1 MRGAPRLNPLWGL
14 LLALLALVAAPARAE
29 LPPRPDGPV
38 YDGAQVIPPETA
50 RQLDARLTQYN
61 RLTGRAVVVA
71 TVASLDGQ
79 DVTDYAQKLAE
90 SWSISGKA
98 TEEGVLLLVA
108 PTEHKVRI
116 ATGRGV
122 QDRLTDALS
131 GRIIR
136 DTMRPRFRSGD
147 YGGGISAAVD
157 EITAQLDRSPADAKA
172 VAEAAAAGA
181 KGSRHAGRGSAVLPA
196 IIWIG
201 VFGLIMAFASRRR
214 GLGSSY
220 GGNSGLGTVLMWGAL
235 DALSH
240 SGRRS
245 DWGGGGGS
253 GWGGGDSDGGGFGGF
268 GGGGG
273 GFDGGGASGDW

>member
-1 MRGAPRLNPLWGL
+1 MRGLPRLAPVWAL

-29 LPPRPDGPV
+29 LPPRPAGPV
-38 YDGAQVIPPETA
+38 YDGAQVIPADTLH
-50 RQLDARLTQYN
+50 QLDQRLTQYN
-61 RLTGRAVVVA
+61 QLTGRAVVVA

-90 SWSISGKA
+90 SWDIGGKA

-108 PTEHKVRI
+108 PAEHKVRI
-116 ATGRGV
+116 HTGRGV

-136 DTMRPRFRSGD
+136 DTMRPHFRTGD

-181 KGSRHAGRGSAVLPA
+181 KHGRRHSGGLLLIPLAIWLAMFAIAGVSAL
-196 IIWIG
+196 
-201 VFGLIMAFASRRR
+201 RRR
-214 GLGSSY
+214 RFGTFY
-220 GGNSGLGTVLMWGAL
+220 NTGNDSGLGTVLMWSAL
-235 DALSH
+235 DAMAH
-240 SGRRS
+240 SGRRDS
-245 DWGGGGGS
+245 GWSGGGWS
-253 GWGGGDSDGGGFGGF
+253 GGDSDGGGFGGF
-268 GGGGG
+268 GGGGS

>member
-1 MRGAPRLNPLWGL
+1 MRGPAHLLTRLWLL
-14 LLALLALVAAPARAE
+14 LLALLAVAATPARAA

-38 YDGAQVIPPETA
+38 FDGAQVIPAETF

-61 RLTGRAVVVA
+61 QLTGRAVVVA

-90 SWSISGKA
+90 SWNIGGKA

-136 DTMRPRFRSGD
+136 DTMRPRFRAGD

-181 KGSRHAGRGSAVLPA
+181 KTGRHGRRGSGVLPA

-201 VFGLIMAFASRRR
+201 VIGLFAALASRRR
-214 GLGSSY
+214 RLGSSY
-220 GGNSGLGTVLMWGAL
+220 GGDSGLGTVLMWGAL

-245 DWGGGGGS
+245 DWGGGGG
-253 GWGGGDSDGGGFGGF
+253 WGGGDSGGGGFGGF

>member
-79 DVTDYAQKLAE
+79 DVTDYTQKLAE

-181 KGSRHAGRGSAVLPA
+181 KGGRHAGRGSAVLPA

-245 DWGGGGGS
+245 DWGGGGG
-253 GWGGGDSDGGGFGGF
+253 WGGGGSDGGGFGGF

>member
-1 MRGAPRLNPLWGL
+1 MRGLPRLAPVWAL

-38 YDGAQVIPPETA
+38 FDGANVIPAETLH
-50 RQLDARLTQYN
+50 QLDQRLTQYN
-61 RLTGRAVVVA
+61 QLTGRAVVVA

-90 SWSISGKA
+90 SWNIGGKA

-108 PTEHKVRI
+108 PGEHKVRI

-136 DTMRPRFRSGD
+136 DTMRPRFRAGD
-147 YGGGISAAVD
+147 YGGGISAAID

-172 VAEAAAAGA
+172 VAEAAAAAA
-181 KGSRHAGRGSAVLPA
+181 KNGRHGKRGSAIVPA
-196 IIWIG
+196 AIWIAI
-201 VFGLIMAFASRRR
+201 FGIVLAMSTRRR
-214 GLGSSY
+214 RFGTSY
-220 GGNSGLGTVLMWGAL
+220 GGDSGLGTVLMWGAL
-235 DALSH
+235 DALAH
-240 SGRRS
+240 SGRGS
-245 DWGGGGGS
+245 GWGGGGGS
-253 GWGGGDSDGGGFGGF
+253 FGGGDSDGGGFGGF
-268 GGGGG
+268 GGGD
-273 GFDGGGASGDW
+273 FDGGGASGDW

>member
-1 MRGAPRLNPLWGL
+1 MRGLPRLAPLWGL

-38 YDGAQVIPPETA
+38 YDGARVIPPETA
-50 RQLDARLTQYN
+50 SQLDARLTQYN

-79 DVTDYAQKLAE
+79 DVTDYAQK
-90 SWSISGKA
+90 
-98 TEEGVLLLVA
+98 
-108 PTEHKVRI
+108 I

-136 DTMRPRFRSGD
+136 DTMRPRFKSGD

-181 KGSRHAGRGSAVLPA
+181 KGGRHAGRGSAVLPA
-196 IIWIG
+196 IVWIG

-214 GLGSSY
+214 GLGSSYGGSSY

-245 DWGGGGGS
+245 DWGGGGGF
-253 GWGGGDSDGGGFGGF
+253 GGGGSDGGGFGGF